1 MTARLEK
8 LAALLWP
15 RRCPFCGG
23 LLPAEGGNG
32 IWCADCEKAV
42 RRLLRCTPRLKETEH
57 DLYALTGAA
66 SAARYDEQIRY
77 AVLSCKLHGHPWYAR
92 ELADLI
98 AVQVFGAQP
107 NVRAGRPVYEGVPGF
122 PVCSAVVPVPPRTKG
137 SFSLADALAARLA
150 KILGAPLLRVLTVT
164 RPMRPQKGLD
174 RLGRM
179 QNTRGAYACRKGA
192 DLAGMRILLVDDVIT
207 TGATVSACALAL
219 LQGGAASVFAVSVAA
234 ETRADPVSG
243 DSTTAHEESR

>member
-8 LAALLWP
+8 LAALIWP

-23 LLPAEGGNG
+23 LLGAKSNG
-32 IWCADCEKAV
+32 IWCADCDKAV
-42 RRLLRCTPRLKETEH
+42 RRLLRATPRLKESEH
-57 DLYALTGAA
+57 DLYALNGAA
-66 SAARYDEQIRY
+66 SAARYDEQVRY

-98 AVQVFGAQP
+98 AVHVFGAQP
-107 NVRAGRPVYEGVPGF
+107 DARTGRPVYEGVPGF
-122 PVCSAVVPVPPRTKG
+122 PICNAVVPVPPRTKRG
-137 SFSLADALAARLA
+137 FSLSDALAARLA
-150 KILGAPLLRVLTVT
+150 KILGVPLLRVLTPT

-174 RLGRM
+174 RMERM
-179 QNTRGAYACRKGA
+179 QNTRGAYACRKGT

-207 TGATVSACALAL
+207 TGATASACALAL

-234 ETRADPVSG
+234 EAKSG
-243 DSTTAHEESR
+243 CAPEKSTTAQEENR